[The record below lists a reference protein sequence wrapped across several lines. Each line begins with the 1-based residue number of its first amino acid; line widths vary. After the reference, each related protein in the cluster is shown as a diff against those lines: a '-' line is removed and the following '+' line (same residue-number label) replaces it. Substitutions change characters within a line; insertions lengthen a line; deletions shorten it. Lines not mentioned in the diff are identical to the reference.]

1 MKFSKYLNTKFF
13 YQLLSLVF
21 AIFLFIFV
29 NSAQFSPT
37 SSGTSSSM
45 MSNNKSVT
53 IKMPVKIKGQ
63 SSDEFIS
70 GVPNEVEVRLI
81 GPSAQVT
88 AANNTKNFEVYIDV
102 TGLKRGTHQVK
113 LEHTGLNR
121 EVGVKFDPE
130 TVKIKIATKKVKTFP
145 VQVRY
150 NSDNIADGF
159 LAGTPKL
166 NYRKVTVV
174 GAKHDINNIAMVVAN
189 VNLPYN
195 IKENFSGSVFLEA
208 LDKNG
213 KVLDVD
219 FEPETVKVSLPIYTA
234 TASKKVSINLIHTDG
249 QKGYNYQLSSDT
261 KSVVLHGTKQAL
273 DNISVLN
280 VPVSVAGI
288 TSTRTKTIQV
298 QAPVSGILSI
308 SPATITV
315 EITVLGNDSNSE
327 SEKNDNDITNNLKQ
341 DNQTNHGQ
349 NDTSVSNGSTS
360 SSSSSMSD

>member
-1 MKFSKYLNTKFF
+1 MKFSKHLNTKFF

-37 SSGTSSSM
+37 RSATSSNL

-53 IKMPVKIKGQ
+53 VKMPVKIKGQ
-63 SSDEFIS
+63 SSNEFIS
-70 GVPNEVEVRLI
+70 GVPSEVEVRLI

-88 AANNTKNFEVYIDV
+88 AASNTKNFEVYIDV
-102 TGLKRGTHQVK
+102 TGLKQGNHQVK

-121 EVGVKFDPE
+121 EVGVKFDSE
-130 TVKIKIATKKVKTFP
+130 TLNIKIAAKKVKSFP

-166 NYRKVTVV
+166 NYRKVTVI
-174 GAKHDINNIAMVVAN
+174 GAKHDVNNIAMVVAN
-189 VNLPYN
+189 INLPYS

-213 KVLDVD
+213 RILDVD
-219 FEPETVKVSLPIYTA
+219 FEPETVKVNLPIYTA

-261 KSVVLHGTKQAL
+261 KSVILHGTKQAL

-288 TSTRTKTIQV
+288 TSTKTKTIQV

-308 SPATITV
+308 SPTTITV
-315 EITVLGNDSNSE
+315 TITVLGNDSDSE
-327 SEKNDNDITNNLKQ
+327 SEKVDNNIENNLKQ
-341 DNQTNHGQ
+341 NNQSNHEQ
-349 NDTSVSNGSTS
+349 NDTSASNGSTS
-360 SSSSSMSD
+360 ASSSSASD